1 MQLLLDA
8 TRGCAATAVGSC
20 SVPAAVDM
28 ARPTG
33 RRVSNSRN
41 SRLRMR
47 CPAGLALLVLVHC
60 SLAPTT
66 LSSSSLSAGGGG
78 DGGGLAA
85 VAGGSSGGGGGGG
98 VDVSAPVLAAGLAL
112 AGAASL
118 ALGLDHHPLG
128 PMTHVPNVT
137 LLSSVVAPPVSAAA
151 VSSGPWEVSGG
162 CPEAVVRGGG
172 GGGGGVG
179 PAPALPS
186 LGVVVGEAA
195 PIATPSLSPAS
206 PTPAPSQSLS
216 SQHTAERPSEGQ
228 PPRESPWQ
236 EVPAPAV
243 APSASTLHVVVTA
256 TGEVSDLGAVGG
268 DGHIQSSLSGLEA
281 PGSSSS
287 GSDQAVVWDDDTL
300 TTVAGLAATAPVV
313 QDTVRIMASVNRR
326 RAGVVVSDSNDGG
339 DTSLLCASRPATSEA
354 AGGATGRLQTTPR
367 PTAAAGQVR
376 LTQPGQWPPA
386 DWADWL
392 LSPLDKI
399 TLAGV
404 EQFVWMVW
412 MGSVVALTGL
422 CYYAFSWT
430 FYLVL

>member
-1 MQLLLDA
+1 MRGLTMTSPSSSLLSPNLLCPPSTA
-8 TRGCAATAVGSC
+8 RKSHPPPPLSIALLAALHCTYRCVCIGYCWNAGPALSRVQSCVCVGFFFS
-20 SVPAAVDM
+20 
-28 ARPTG
+28 
-33 RRVSNSRN
+33 SNSRN
-41 SRLRMR
+41 SRLRLR

-85 VAGGSSGGGGGGG
+85 VAGGSSGGGGGG

-172 GGGGGVG
+172 GGG

-256 TGEVSDLGAVGG
+256 TGEVCARGCVVCICVRLCALHVRLCACVCV
-268 DGHIQSSLSGLEA
+268 HVRERVSGTGECGEKGWGKLDA
-281 PGSSSS
+281 QAARQGTVVNLCCSFVALSSSS
-287 GSDQAVVWDDDTL
+287 FH
-300 TTVAGLAATAPVV
+300 
-313 QDTVRIMASVNRR
+313 
-326 RAGVVVSDSNDGG
+326 
-339 DTSLLCASRPATSEA
+339 
-354 AGGATGRLQTTPR
+354 
-367 PTAAAGQVR
+367 
-376 LTQPGQWPPA
+376 
-386 DWADWL
+386 
-392 LSPLDKI
+392 
-399 TLAGV
+399 LAGV
-404 EQFVWMVW
+404 
-412 MGSVVALTGL
+412 
-422 CYYAFSWT
+422 
-430 FYLVL
+430 